1 MPAWEQGIRPERYT
15 VVPRVLIF
23 LTRGNQVLLLRGAP
37 TKRTWPNRYNGLG
50 GHIEPGEGVLEAAQ
64 RELLEEAGI
73 QTHLSLCGVLM
84 VDTGQSPGVAV
95 FVLRGEYVGEVLKA
109 SSEGSLEWVEWD
121 AVAAL
126 PCVED
131 VPVLLERLRSM
142 QPGDPPFSARSFY
155 NDEGRLVIQ
164 FA

>member
-1 MPAWEQGIRPERYT
+1 MPAWEQGIRPEHYT

-50 GHIEPGEGVLEAAQ
+50 GHIEPGEDVLGAAQ
-64 RELLEEAGI
+64 RELLEEAGV
-73 QTHLSLCGVLM
+73 QTNLSLCGVLM
-84 VDTGQSPGVAV
+84 VDTGQSPGVVV
-95 FVLRGEYVGEVLKA
+95 FVLCGEYSGEPLKA

-121 AVAAL
+121 AVSAL

-131 VPVLLERLRSM
+131 VPILLERLRSM
-142 QPGDPPFSARSFY
+142 QPGDPPFLAKSSY
-155 NDEGRLVIQ
+155 KEGRLVVT